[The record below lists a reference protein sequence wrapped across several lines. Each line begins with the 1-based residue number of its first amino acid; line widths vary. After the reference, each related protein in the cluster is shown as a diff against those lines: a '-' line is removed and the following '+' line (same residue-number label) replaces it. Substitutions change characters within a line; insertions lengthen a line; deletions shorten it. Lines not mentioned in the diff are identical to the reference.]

1 MSEAVKIIEDRHAK
15 LIAFVDC
22 EFSWIINA
30 AVLMQ
35 DMMHLIHAY
44 EIDSEDRLKAERIE
58 AGDSQ

>member
-15 LIAFVDC
+15 LSAYVEC
-22 EFSWIINA
+22 EFTWIMNA

-44 EIDSEDRLKAERIE
+44 EMDAENRLKAERIE